1 MKIKTLNK
9 LKAKLKEMTE
19 AIKELEEKGKDIES
33 YCIGCKYRA
42 QVKRTSMD
50 LTRLLADLRLDR

>member
-1 MKIKTLNK
+1 MKLDTLIKVES
-9 LKAKLKEMTE
+9 KLKELQGH
-19 AIKELEEKGKDIES
+19 IKLLKSNNNDIENWGS
-33 YCIGCKYRA
+33 CRYRA